1 MATAIEATDLR
12 KHYPPNVQALDGITL
27 AVDPGTIF
35 GVLGPNGAGK
45 STLTRVLCTLTQP
58 DSGAAYVA
66 GIDVLKRAFARYQQS
81 L

>member
-35 GVLGPNGAGK
+35 GA
-45 STLTRVLCTLTQP
+45 R
-58 DSGAAYVA
+58 A
-66 GIDVLKRAFARYQQS
+66 KRRW
-81 L
+81 